1 MEGGRGQWL
10 PVGSGHEWRS
20 CSFASELGERIDIH
34 VVISTR
40 SWVDPSKK
48 GIVVRQL
55 KLLFLA
61 CLGLVYPNLR
71 DPVLRLQLG
80 KGLGHNTY
88 GEPAWPNDLLYM
100 FPICILA
107 IVFLGFGQAV
117 GMPIEVGEPADP
129 FATPLEILP
138 EWFLL
143 PAFEILRA
151 VPNKLLGIGA
161 MIAIPV
167 GLATVPILEAA
178 NPFANPIRRPV
189 GTWLFIAGLVVSLA
203 LGYLS
208 ALPL

>member
-1 MEGGRGQWL
+1 MSSPRWHQRGQ
-10 PVGSGHEWRS
+10 RS
-20 CSFASELGERIDIH
+20 DGCIEVPR
-34 VVISTR
+34 
-40 SWVDPSKK
+40 
-48 GIVVRQL
+48 
-55 KLLFLA
+55 
-61 CLGLVYPNLR
+61 LVYPNLR

-178 NPFANPIRRPV
+178 NPFANPIRHLAIHRWLVSFPSSWLLICPSTV
-189 GTWLFIAGLVVSLA
+189 GPIALA
-203 LGYLS
+203 SSG
-208 ALPL
+208 PTE